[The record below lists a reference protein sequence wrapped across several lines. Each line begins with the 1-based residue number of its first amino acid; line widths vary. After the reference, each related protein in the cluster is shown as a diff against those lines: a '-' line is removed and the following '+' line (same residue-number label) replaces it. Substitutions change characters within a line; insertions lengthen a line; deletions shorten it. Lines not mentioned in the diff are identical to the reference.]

1 MKATLEPVPDTPDL
15 EPKVK
20 LTVQVEEVELEPAI
34 AAAWKE
40 IAKEVKIPGFRP
52 GKAPRA
58 LMEKQIGSG
67 YARAEA
73 LNRAIPEFYG
83 EAIIENDVDVIAQP
97 ELDITDGEES
107 GDVTFT
113 AVVGV
118 RPTINI
124 AGYGSLRV
132 EVPSPE
138 VATEDI
144 DAQIDRIR
152 SQYGELEAVERAAA
166 SDDFVT
172 IDISGTQDGEE
183 VDGLT
188 ADDYLY
194 RVGSGMIASELD
206 ENLLGASAGDVVEF
220 TAEHPDPEQ
229 DDVDFRVVVKEVKER
244 VLPDLDDEWAN
255 EASEFDTLEEL
266 RESLRTRLSTVK
278 KAQAQ
283 MGLREKVGQ
292 ALAELVEDEPPEAL
306 VNSEMQQR
314 LNDLGMR
321 LEAQGLT
328 LDQWVAFSGKT
339 PDEVIAE
346 LREAAELAV
355 KVDLALRAV
364 AVAEGL
370 ECDDDD
376 LDEEI
381 EALAERVNMK
391 PAKVLQQLERADQIP
406 AIRSDIKNRKAFD
419 WLLERVEIVD
429 EDGKPVA
436 RDEFELTATDD
447 EGDDDLDDVVAAAE
461 DDDNDGADEASES
474 ESENA

>member
-1 MKATLEPVPDTPDL
+1 VKATLEPVPDTPDL

-118 RPTINI
+118 RPSINI

-152 SQYGELEAVERAAA
+152 SQYGELEVVERAAA

-172 IDISGTQDGEE
+172 VDISGTQDGEE

-244 VLPDLDDEWAN
+244 VLPELTDEWVAEATEFETVEQLTDDVRSRLAEGAENRTRGAVRTGVVTELTQLVDEEIPESLVSAEMSSQLQNVIMRLQQQGIGLDDY
-255 EASEFDTLEEL
+255 L
-266 RESLRTRLSTVK
+266 RVIGQDQDDFLSGLKESAADGVK
-278 KAQAQ
+278 A
-283 MGLREKVGQ
+283 
-292 ALAELVEDEPPEAL
+292 
-306 VNSEMQQR
+306 
-314 LNDLGMR
+314 
-321 LEAQGLT
+321 
-328 LDQWVAFSGKT
+328 
-339 PDEVIAE
+339 
-346 LREAAELAV
+346 
-355 KVDLALRAV
+355 DLALRAV
-364 AVAEGL
+364 VAAEQIVAPEDEVDHAIEHMIGDADISL
-370 ECDDDD
+370 DDAR
-376 LDEEI
+376 E
-381 EALAERVNMK
+381 
-391 PAKVLQQLERADQIP
+391 QLRRGGQLSEL
-406 AIRSDIKNRKAFD
+406 RSDLAAQKAID
-419 WLLERVEIVD
+419 WLVAHAEVVDPDGNAIDERFLQPLEHD
-429 EDGKPVA
+429 HDH
-436 RDEFELTATDD
+436 DD
-447 EGDDDLDDVVAAAE
+447 HDHGDHDHGDHDHD
-461 DDDNDGADEASES
+461 
-474 ESENA
+474 

>member
-118 RPTINI
+118 RPSINI

-152 SQYGELEAVERAAA
+152 SQYGELEVVERAAA

-172 IDISGTQDGEE
+172 VDISGTQDGEE

-206 ENLLGASAGDVVEF
+206 ENLVGASAGDVVEF

-244 VLPDLDDEWAN
+244 VLPELTDEWVAEATEFETVEQLTDDVRLAEGAENRTRGAVRTEVVTELTQLVDEEIPESLVSAEMSSQLQNVIMRLQQQGIGLDDY
-255 EASEFDTLEEL
+255 L
-266 RESLRTRLSTVK
+266 RVIGQDQDDFLSGLKESAADGVK
-278 KAQAQ
+278 A
-283 MGLREKVGQ
+283 
-292 ALAELVEDEPPEAL
+292 
-306 VNSEMQQR
+306 
-314 LNDLGMR
+314 
-321 LEAQGLT
+321 
-328 LDQWVAFSGKT
+328 
-339 PDEVIAE
+339 
-346 LREAAELAV
+346 
-355 KVDLALRAV
+355 DLALRAV
-364 AVAEGL
+364 VAAEQIVAPEDEVDHAIEHMIGDADISL
-370 ECDDDD
+370 DDAR
-376 LDEEI
+376 E
-381 EALAERVNMK
+381 
-391 PAKVLQQLERADQIP
+391 QLRRGGQLSEL
-406 AIRSDIKNRKAFD
+406 RSDLAAQKAID
-419 WLLERVEIVD
+419 WLVAHAEVVDPDGNAIDERFLQPLEHD
-429 EDGKPVA
+429 HDH
-436 RDEFELTATDD
+436 DD
-447 EGDDDLDDVVAAAE
+447 HDHGDHDHGDHDHD
-461 DDDNDGADEASES
+461 
-474 ESENA
+474 

>member
-1 MKATLEPVPDTPDL
+1 MKATVEALEGN
-15 EPKVK
+15 KVK
-20 LTVQVEEVELEPAI
+20 LAVSVEAEEFERDIDDAFRKIAREVN
-34 AAAWKE
+34 
-40 IAKEVKIPGFRP
+40 IPGFRR
-52 GKAPRA
+52 GKAPRRVLEA
-58 LMEKQIGSG
+58 RIGSE
-67 YARAEA
+67 YARSTA
-73 LNRAIPEFYG
+73 LNDALPKYYADAIREH
-83 EAIIENDVDVIAQP
+83 DVDVIAPP
-97 ELDITDGEES
+97 ELEITEGEEE
-107 GDVTFT
+107 GPVAFE
-113 AVVGV
+113 AVVEI
-118 RPTINI
+118 RPVILVP
-124 AGYGSLRV
+124 GYGGLRV
-132 EVPSPE
+132 TVDRPE
-138 VATEDI
+138 ATDEEI
-144 DAQIDRIR
+144 DAQIERMR
-152 SQYGELEAVERAAA
+152 NQFAELEAVEREAV
-166 SDDFVT
+166 DGDYVT
-172 IDISGTQDGEE
+172 IDVQGSQGGEPLE
-183 VDGLT
+183 GLT
-188 ADDYLY
+188 AEDYLY
-194 RVGSGMIASELD
+194 EVGSGAIVPELD
-206 ENLLGASAGDVVEF
+206 ENLRGAVAGDELTFDAEYPGGDDDDEQEPLEFVVS
-220 TAEHPDPEQ
+220 
-229 DDVDFRVVVKEVKER
+229 VKEVKER